1 MKLNRVLIIEKTSAD
16 ERRSGRARHA
26 TAAERRRSLRLVTR
40 ALDSRGIRFR
50 RADRF
55 AIPRVSGFD
64 MVIAFGGDGTFLAAA
79 HKAGEVPI
87 LGVNAAPD
95 HSVGFFCAAKP
106 ATFDEVLETI
116 ISGRLK
122 LRMAPL
128 IEVICGNRRLP
139 CLALNDVLFAGSSP
153 AETVRYTIAAMGRRE
168 RQKSS
173 GIWISA
179 GPGSTAA
186 ISSAGGRRLGTF
198 SRRLQF
204 VVREPAPWPGGRFS
218 LTRGVMDERS
228 PVTIVPEMRTA
239 RLYIDGHWHAYPVK
253 AGAKITCRISRK
265 SLKIFI

>member
-128 IEVICGNRRLP
+128 IEA
-139 CLALNDVLFAGSSP
+139 ALERKAAQEQPRDLGEYEFP
-153 AETVRYTIAAMGRRE
+153 AIP
-168 RQKSS
+168 RQ
-173 GIWISA
+173 WA
-179 GPGSTAA
+179 QATGSTEMQTWLDRFADDRAA
-186 ISSAGGRRLGTF
+186 GKRDEGAG
-198 SRRLQF
+198 
-204 VVREPAPWPGGRFS
+204 
-218 LTRGVMDERS
+218 
-228 PVTIVPEMRTA
+228 I
-239 RLYIDGHWHAYPVK
+239 
-253 AGAKITCRISRK
+253 AG
-265 SLKIFI
+265 